1 MIRNIK
7 PPVIT
12 VLAIAAM
19 SAVAV
24 SEAQAAPGELHIDV
38 GPRANLYGQ
47 PLADFTHVLK
57 VGMEK
62 VECTGASLEATVEN
76 VQGDQT
82 QLTTKEVTATA
93 EYFDC
98 KIDLVAVQVKMNGC
112 KYTFRGTAALTAQ
125 VQVVGCTEG
134 KSIEVIFPGCTIT
147 VGEQKELG
155 HVVFTNEN
163 PGGGQPEP
171 METDT
176 KDLLANA
183 TVTGIV
189 YARDGFF
196 CPQGAAELSGATTIR
211 AYKDL
216 GAGSQDKIG
225 DHQFTT
231 LAYGAQVG
239 VFAT

>member
-1 MIRNIK
+1 MSRSVKSLLVTLLTIG
-7 PPVIT
+7 
-12 VLAIAAM
+12 AI

-24 SEAQAAPGELHIDV
+24 PEAQADAGEIHIDV

-47 PLADFTHVLK
+47 PLAGHPHVLK
-57 VGMEK
+57 IGIEK

-98 KIDLVAVQVKMNGC
+98 KIGMAAVQVKMNGC
-112 KYTFRGTAALTAQ
+112 KYTFLGTAALTAQ
-125 VQVVGCTEG
+125 VQVVGCTTG
-134 KSIEVIFPGCTIT
+134 KAIEVIFPGCTIT

-176 KDLLANA
+176 RDLIANA

>member
-1 MIRNIK
+1 MTRNVK
-7 PPVIT
+7 RLAIT
-12 VLAIAAM
+12 FLAIAAIGALGV
-19 SAVAV
+19 SA
-24 SEAQAAPGELHIDV
+24 AQAAPGELHIDV
-38 GPRANLYGQ
+38 GPSANLYGQ
-47 PLADFTHVLK
+47 PLSGHVHALK
-57 VGMEK
+57 IGVEK
-62 VECTGASLEATVEN
+62 VECTGASLEGTVEN
-76 VQGDQT
+76 VQADQT
-82 QLTTKEVTATA
+82 QLTIKEVTATA

-98 KIDLVAVQVKMNGC
+98 KIGTAAVQVKMNGC

-134 KSIEVIFPGCTIT
+134 KAIEVIFSGCTIT

-163 PGGGQPEP
+163 PGGGLGEP
-171 METDT
+171 IETER
-176 KDLLANA
+176 KDLLANT

-189 YARDGFF
+189 YARDGAF

-216 GAGSQDKIG
+216 GAGSQDTIG
-225 DHQFTT
+225 NHQFTT